1 MLYYDLQVVVSMVKV
16 GDELLE
22 LCEKEKQSH
31 LVDKSRKKFC
41 FKKAQNEKIL

>member
-1 MLYYDLQVVVSMVKV
+1 MLKV

-22 LCEKEKQSH
+22 VHEKEKQSN
-31 LVDKSRKKFC
+31 LVDKSKKKFC